1 MEEAVNRRTFLST
14 SVLAAAPA
22 AGKSAPAAPSLVTRI
37 RRLNLRH
44 TWTTVMSSSEYRDT
58 FFVEY
63 SRDGVT
69 GIGEGAPIVRYK
81 ESAESCRQA
90 VESIREWLLSQNPEA
105 FLPLMDGVFRRI
117 EGQFA
122 AKAALDIALLDW
134 NAQKLGVPLWRMFGL
149 DPAAAPVTT
158 FSIGI
163 DKAEVIRQKVR
174 EAADFPVLKIK
185 VGLDNDE
192 EVIEAV
198 RSVTNKPLRVD
209 ANEGFRSK
217 EQAVE
222 KILWLEKHGVEFI
235 EQPLPAA
242 NLEDMNW
249 IRKRV
254 HMPVFADEACLHPA
268 DIPRLAPYFDG
279 VNVKVDKCGG
289 LLEAKRMIEMARALG
304 LKVMLGCMVSSS
316 VAITAA
322 AHLSPLVD
330 YADLDGHLLISN
342 DPYEGVRVE
351 KGKLILP
358 DRPGLGLRPR
368 SATGASIPPPA
379 GTPVGRR

>member
-1 MEEAVNRRTFLST
+1 MNRRTFLSAP
-14 SVLAAAPA
+14 VFAAPLAAAP
-22 AGKSAPAAPSLVTRI
+22 PDDTPRIETRI
-37 RRLNLRH
+37 RRLRLRH

-63 SRDGVT
+63 SRDGIT
-69 GIGEGAPIVRYK
+69 GIGEGAPIIRYK
-81 ESAESCRQA
+81 ESAESCRAA
-90 VESIREWLLSQNPEA
+90 VESIRPWLAGQHPEA
-105 FLPLMDGVFRRI
+105 FVKLMDGVFRRV
-117 EGQFA
+117 EGNFA

-134 NAQKLGVPLWRMFGL
+134 NAQKLGVPLWRWFGL
-149 DPAAAPVTT
+149 DRNDAPLTT

-163 DKAEVIRQKVR
+163 DKADVIRQKVR
-174 EAADFPVLKIK
+174 EAEDFPVLKIK

-192 EVIEAV
+192 EVIAAV
-198 RSVTNKPLRVD
+198 RSVTRKPLRVD

-217 EQAVE
+217 EEAVE
-222 KILWLEKHGVEFI
+222 KINWLEKQGVEFI

-249 IRKRV
+249 IRRRI
-254 HMPVFADEACLHPA
+254 HIPVIADEACLHPA
-268 DIPRLAPYFDG
+268 DVPRLAPYFDG

-289 LLEAKRMIEMARALG
+289 LLEAKRMIEIARSLG

-330 YADLDGHLLISN
+330 YADLDGNLLIAN

-351 KGKLILP
+351 KGRLILP

-368 SATGASIPPPA
+368 PGAA
-379 GTPVGRR
+379 

>member
-1 MEEAVNRRTFLST
+1 MNRRTFLST
-14 SVLAAAPA
+14 PVLAVPPA
-22 AGKSAPAAPSLVTRI
+22 AAASAPGAASLITRI

-44 TWTTVMSSSEYRDT
+44 TWTTVMSSSQYRDT

-63 SRDGVT
+63 SRDGIT

-81 ESAESCRQA
+81 ESAESCRRA
-90 VESIREWLLSQNPEA
+90 VESIREWLSSQNPEA
-105 FLPLMDGVFRRI
+105 FVPFMDGVFRRV

-122 AKAALDIALLDW
+122 AKAALDIALMDW
-134 NAQKLGVPLWRMFGL
+134 NAQRLGVPLWRLFGL
-149 DPAAAPVTT
+149 DPASAPVTT
-158 FSIGI
+158 YSIGI
-163 DKAEVIRQKVR
+163 DKADVIRQKVR
-174 EAADFPVLKIK
+174 EAADFPVLKVK

-192 EVIEAV
+192 EVMAAL
-198 RSVTNKPLRVD
+198 RSVTDKPLRVD

-222 KILWLEKHGVEFI
+222 KILWLEKQGVEFI

-249 IRKRV
+249 IRKRI
-254 HMPVFADEACLHPA
+254 HIPVIADEACLHPA

-289 LLEAKRMIEMARALG
+289 LLEAKRMIEIARSLG

-330 YADLDGHLLISN
+330 YADLDGNLLISN
-342 DPYEGVRVE
+342 DPYEGVRVD

-358 DRPGLGLRPR
+358 QRPGLGLRPR
-368 SATGASIPPPA
+368 VSAGAA
-379 GTPVGRR
+379 